1 MKREPSARLPRAP
14 RFAVPMSMLY
24 RAAGDLGWCEGRT
37 ENVSRSG
44 VLFRGEQLMEPNTSV
59 DMVLM
64 LPIEIAGDAAG
75 TTMCRGRIVRAV
87 APASPVSIDA
97 RPALAAAI
105 LDREPVPRDP
115 RRI

>member
-1 MKREPSARLPRAP
+1 MKREPPPRVPRAP

-24 RAAGDLGWCEGRT
+24 RAAGDPGWREGRT

-44 VLFRGEQLMEPNTSV
+44 VLFRAEQLMEPNTSI

-75 TTMCRGRIVRAV
+75 TTMCRGRIVRAGTE
-87 APASPVSIDA
+87 AGPLGSDA
-97 RPALAAAI
+97 RPAAAPVFR
-105 LDREPVPRDP
+105 DCEPVPRDP
-115 RRI
+115 RRV

>member
-1 MKREPSARLPRAP
+1 
-14 RFAVPMSMLY
+14 
-24 RAAGDLGWCEGRT
+24 
-37 ENVSRSG
+37 
-44 VLFRGEQLMEPNTSV
+44 MEPNTSI

-87 APASPVSIDA
+87 APAGPVGPVGIDA

-105 LDREPVPRDP
+105 LDCEPVPRDP
-115 RRI
+115 RRV

>member
-1 MKREPSARLPRAP
+1 MKREPPPRVPRAP

-24 RAAGDLGWCEGRT
+24 RAAGDPGWCEGRT

-44 VLFRGEQLMEPNTSV
+44 VLFRAEQLMEPNTSI

-87 APASPVSIDA
+87 APAGPVGLDA

-105 LDREPVPRDP
+105 LDCEPVPRDP
-115 RRI
+115 RRV

>member
-1 MKREPSARLPRAP
+1 MARDTPTRSPRAQ
-14 RFAVPMSMLY
+14 RYAIPMSMLY
-24 RAAGDLGWCEGRT
+24 RAAGDPTWREGRT

-44 VLFRGEQLMEPNTSV
+44 VLFRAEHLMEPNTSIE
-59 DMVLM
+59 MVLM
-64 LPIEIAGDAAG
+64 LPIEIAGEAAG

-87 APASPVSIDA
+87 APASFDA

-105 LDREPVPRDP
+105 LDCDPVPQDP